1 MDLDGFSHVRDI
13 VKMLGRVGV
22 CVVPLVIV
30 VYIGVETLSDVEAGT
45 PEATVGAI
53 VAPTIEDRTRAI
65 LHSDLDEAWG
75 HYESG
80 DYSEDMWKGVYTHV
94 TGKWN
99 VQAKGKGWIEFG
111 WAPPKK
117 DVPTQLSS
125 KVSDVR

>member
-22 CVVPLVIV
+22 CVVPLLIV
-30 VYIGVETLSDVEAGT
+30 VYVGVETLSDVEAGT
-45 PEATVGAI
+45 PETSVGAI
-53 VAPTIEDRTRAI
+53 LAPTIEDRTRAI

-99 VQAKGKGWIEFG
+99 VQAKGKGWSEFA
-111 WAPPKK
+111 WAPAAREE
-117 DVPTQLSS
+117 PTQLSS
-125 KVSDVR
+125 MQSGIR